1 IYSLSQECPTVAVL
15 RPVDFNSQNSPAS
28 FACRF
33 VDFNSQNSKAGWG
46 ILGVE
51 VHRSYWP
58 SLDTPGL
65 SGCCNIF
72 FSFALDSRYD
82 LEGIGELAVNP
93 IGDRIINAFFP
104 DGGEEA
110 DFRSFARVLAH
121 FRPVEA
127 PGSPEDINSHLS
139 KLKFAFQ
146 LYDQDKD
153 GKISRAEMLQVL
165 RMMVGLQVTNDQLE
179 NITDRTIQE
188 ADRDG
193 DNAISFEEFA
203 KSVEKLNI
211 ERKMSLRILK

>member
-1 IYSLSQECPTVAVL
+1 MPRAKAPPCGSSQASPLLTSAQSGLVAASLWPLAAFPAIDPITPLFFCPV
-15 RPVDFNSQNSPAS
+15 SEAS
-28 FACRF
+28 LARLYQRF
-33 VDFNSQNSKAGWG
+33 Q
-46 ILGVE
+46 
-51 VHRSYWP
+51 
-58 SLDTPGL
+58 
-65 SGCCNIF
+65 
-72 FSFALDSRYD
+72 ALDRDDKGYLNRYD
-82 LEGIGELAVNP
+82 LEGIGKLAVNP

>member
-1 IYSLSQECPTVAVL
+1 MGAQGSQEEE
-15 RPVDFNSQNSPAS
+15 RPPVPEHEAILAETGF
-28 FACRF
+28 
-33 VDFNSQNSKAGWG
+33 SKA
-46 ILGVE
+46 
-51 VHRSYWP
+51 
-58 SLDTPGL
+58 SLARL
-65 SGCCNIF
+65 YQRF
-72 FSFALDSRYD
+72 QALDRDDKGYLNRYD

-93 IGDRIINAFFP
+93 IGDRIINAFFQ

-127 PGSPEDINSHLS
+127 PGKPEDINSHLS